1 MTGNKMTHNKKNKAG
16 DQKSPALFNQN
27 LLDQL
32 LYPASIITSKNDLVY
47 ANAPFLKFFAI
58 DTKDTRFD
66 WPNVVNPEHKKFVGQ
81 SLVNAFNGFFSNC
94 EVVIKTA
101 DNESL
106 PVEVLMQPL
115 SNNGIINSV
124 MILIRSLENDRRILT
139 SASMEQADIQ
149 SDGYYE
155 FSPLPLMRFNRD
167 FQILTCSR
175 SFEGT
180 IGYKAEELSKK
191 SSGLNNI
198 FKYDSEKIK
207 NHITEIL
214 KGNIPFKR
222 MGEIKVISKDGYEKL
237 VNIIIYPV
245 LRENEI
251 IASDLIMEDITR
263 VRDLKERLNTE
274 RRLNLVSDIGK
285 GFIHSINNT
294 LNVILN
300 QTQLLQIINENG
312 TVSEGLKQMEKYVHE
327 VIEQLRRIVG
337 FINENGDSTEEREE
351 SFDRILDDAIEFIK
365 IHFKVESKKK
375 RLVSIEK
382 IPGYT
387 MSLRTDTGFLRELLI
402 WAILKVSA
410 YAGKKGKIEVELKK
424 ASFVFFNIHIN
435 KQEGAEKDNI
445 VPFTLD
451 GFSPSEIRS
460 AAEKLNL
467 KILEEESS
475 SQYSIKII
483 FPRNIIV
490 ENSGSNKNEN
500 EYLIEDKD
508 IMVVE
513 DEQAL
518 QVILGDYFE
527 RLGNRIYI
535 TDNGNEA
542 FVEFK
547 RKNYD
552 ILIADYDVSGI
563 SGIEL
568 SARVKEINEDTITVL
583 LSGWPLNPKGYTG
596 FIDLFMAKPF
606 NIEDLIKGIVKINA
620 AEI

>member
-1 MTGNKMTHNKKNKAG
+1 MTHNNKNKTG
-16 DQKSPALFNQN
+16 DQKSPVLFNRD
-27 LLDQL
+27 LLDNL
-32 LYPASIITSKNDLVY
+32 LYPASIITSKSMLVY
-47 ANAPFLKFFAI
+47 ANAPFMNFFGI
-58 DTKDTRFD
+58 NSDETRFD

-81 SLVNAFNGFFSNC
+81 TLVNAFDGSFTSC
-94 EVVIKTA
+94 EVEVMTA
-101 DNESL
+101 DKESI

-115 SNNGIINSV
+115 SVNDIIINV
-124 MILIRSLENDRRILT
+124 MILIRLLDDDRRVLKP
-139 SASMEQADIQ
+139 SAPEKADLQ
-149 SDGYYE
+149 SSGYYE

-180 IGYKAEELSKK
+180 IGYKAEELSRKP
-191 SSGLNNI
+191 SGMGNL

-207 NHITEIL
+207 NYITEIL

-222 MGEIKVISKDGYEKL
+222 MGEIKVINRDGDEKL

-245 LRENEI
+245 MRENEI
-251 IASDLIMEDITR
+251 IAADLIMEDITR
-263 VRDLKERLNTE
+263 VRDLKERLNTAK
-274 RRLNLVSDIGK
+274 RLNLVSDIGK

-300 QTQLLQIINENG
+300 QAQLLQMITENG
-312 TVSEGLKQMEKYVHE
+312 TVFDGLKQMEKYIHE

-337 FINENGDSTEEREE
+337 FINENGNSSEEREE

-365 IHFKVESKKK
+365 IHFKVEENKKK
-375 RLVSIEK
+375 RSVTIEK
-382 IPGYT
+382 IPGYE
-387 MSLRTDTGFLRELLI
+387 MSVKTDTGFLRELFI

-424 ASFVFFNIHIN
+424 SPFVFFNVLVN
-435 KQEGAEKDNI
+435 RQEGAEKDNI

-451 GFSPSEIRS
+451 AFSPEEIRA

-467 KILEEESS
+467 KILEEESA

-483 FPRNIIV
+483 FPRSMII
-490 ENSGSNKNEN
+490 ESTGNHNDEDA
-500 EYLIEDKD
+500 YIIEDKN

-518 QVILGDYFE
+518 QAILGDYFE
-527 RLGNRIYI
+527 RLGNRVYI
-535 TDNGNEA
+535 TDNGSEA
-542 FVEFK
+542 FTEFK

-552 ILIADYDVSGI
+552 ILISDYDVSGI

-606 NIEDLIKGIVKINA
+606 NIEDLIKGIARINLPEA
-620 AEI
+620 

>member
-1 MTGNKMTHNKKNKAG
+1 MTHNNKNKTG
-16 DQKSPALFNQN
+16 DQKSPVLFNPD

-32 LYPASIITSKNDLVY
+32 IYPASVITSKSILVY
-47 ANAPFLKFFAI
+47 ANAPFMKFFGI
-58 DTKDTRFD
+58 DAAENRFD

-81 SLVNAFNGFFSNC
+81 TLVNAFNGSFSSC
-94 EVVIKTA
+94 QVEVKKA
-101 DNESL
+101 DDESL
-106 PVEVLMQPL
+106 TVEVLMQPL
-115 SNNGIINSV
+115 SINSIISNV
-124 MILIRSLENDRRILT
+124 MIFIKPLENYRT
-139 SASMEQADIQ
+139 SRGEQAELQ
-149 SDGYYE
+149 NNSYYE

-191 SSGLNNI
+191 STLLNSL

-222 MGEIKVISKDGYEKL
+222 MGEIKVINRDGDEKL

-245 LRENEI
+245 MREKEI
-251 IASDLIMEDITR
+251 IAADLIMEDITR
-263 VRDLKERLNTE
+263 VRDLKERLNTA
-274 RRLNLVSDIGK
+274 RRLNLVSDIGR

-300 QTQLLQIINENG
+300 QTQLLQIITEKG
-312 TVSEGLKQMEKYVHE
+312 TVFEGLRQMEKYVHE
-327 VIEQLRRIVG
+327 VIDQLRRIVG
-337 FINENGDSTEEREE
+337 FINENGNSSGEKEE
-351 SFDRILDDAIEFIK
+351 SFERILDDAIEFIK
-365 IHFKVESKKK
+365 IHFKIEDSKKK
-375 RLVSIEK
+375 RSVIIEK
-382 IPGYT
+382 IPGYE
-387 MSLRTDTGFLRELLI
+387 MSLKTDTGFLRELLI
-402 WAILKVSA
+402 WAMLKVSA

-424 ASFVFFNIHIN
+424 ASFVFFNVLVN
-435 KQEGAEKDNI
+435 KQEEPERDNI
-445 VPFTLD
+445 VPYTLD
-451 GFSPSEIRS
+451 AFSPSEIRS

-467 KILEEESS
+467 KILEEESAG
-475 SQYSIKII
+475 QYSIKII
-483 FPRNIIV
+483 FPRNMIID
-490 ENSGSNKNEN
+490 NTGNDNNEN
-500 EYLIEDKD
+500 GFVIEDKD

-518 QVILGDYFE
+518 QAILGDYFE
-527 RLGNRIYI
+527 RMGNRIYI
-535 TDNGNEA
+535 TDNGSEA
-542 FVEFK
+542 FTEFK

-568 SARVKEINEDTITVL
+568 SARVKEINEDTVTVL

-606 NIEDLIKGIVKINA
+606 NIEDLVKGIMRINST
-620 AEI
+620 EL